1 MPRAKRSQCFFAGQ
15 GLRVLRF
22 WNNEI
27 DGNLGVLTLIDDAL
41 HNPHPTSLRSEPPS
55 PFGGR
60 IGLTPRFQP
69 ARRSAERARAVAFAA
84 IAGVGRGP
92 GRKR

>member
-41 HNPHPTSLRSEPPS
+41 QSPPGLASL
-55 PFGGR
+55 
-60 IGLTPRFQP
+60 
-69 ARRSAERARAVAFAA
+69 
-84 IAGVGRGP
+84 
-92 GRKR
+92 